1 MKAVVSPEAD
11 RELTE
16 GAIYYAREGGA
27 ELGLAFIAEF
37 ERTLALLCSHPEMGV
52 EGRNSRRRFP
62 LRRFPFS
69 VVYYVRSEELR
80 VIAIAHHK
88 RRPGYWAGRE

>member
-1 MKAVVSPEAD
+1 MTPVVSPEAD

-16 GAIYYAREGGA
+16 GAVYHAREGGQ

-37 ERTLALLCSHPEMGV
+37 ERTLELLCIHPNIGV
-52 EGRNSRRRFP
+52 EWRNTRRRFP
-62 LRRFPFS
+62 LHRFPFS
-69 VVYYVRSEELR
+69 VVYYTHGVELR

-88 RRPGYWAGRE
+88 RRPDYWSGRS